1 MKRLFVDVQTYG
13 SEDVAR
19 VGVYCYSEQHDF
31 HGLLLGYAMDD
42 GPVHIVDIAHGETIP
57 GEIRNALFDPG
68 VAKYALNA
76 RYARICLSRL
86 LQLPM
91 NVFLPA
97 EHWRCLHA
105 HLACMSLPV
114 HRFDRIPGVN
124 ASKYQEM
131 QEVVRKFCLPNRY
144 ESYMDYLARMKASSF
159 HWNTFREFAHEAV
172 SLTRTAA
179 KALEQTPLPSFEQEC
194 YTLNERINDTGV
206 SVDSGFVR
214 SAIACD
220 RQYRRKYLDLLYSMT
235 GMEYASAE
243 NLQEW
248 LKTQGI
254 NAPSLSEYALR
265 YYRLT
270 ASADVRDALEIWR
283 FLNMTST
290 QKYQH
295 IARALCR
302 DGRLR
307 GLFIYG
313 GRNGR
318 FGNGIFQTDNLP
330 ISRLSELSHIRRRI
344 RTGDISDLESRCG
357 SVYDALSGLVTTA
370 FVPDIGCHLIA
381 AEYVAL
387 ESCVLHW
394 LSGLCGYQDK
404 VNTDKALAR
413 KISNAVADCFGKNG
427 AAMTGNIRF
436 QLDNGNLMVQLPSG
450 RAQTYW
456 NVEPVYDCDGRLL
469 FICDHWDRK
478 SRCTRDAVDARK
490 LTYDVVQGVV
500 RDVWVN
506 MMVNL
511 DRGGHYIVMHRPG
524 AVVIEAAHDAAMGE
538 VCDIVRKN
546 PGWADGLALSFNAYR
561 CERYLEKTLA
571 TARHT

>member
-13 SEDVAR
+13 GKDIAR
-19 VGVYCYSEQHDF
+19 VGIYCYSERHDF
-31 HGLLLGYAMDD
+31 RGLLLGYAMDD
-42 GPVHIVDIAHGETIP
+42 GPVHIVDIAHGGTIP
-57 GEIRNALFDPG
+57 GEIRKALFDPG
-68 VAKYALNA
+68 VAKYAMNA
-76 RYARICLSRL
+76 RYARVCLSRL
-86 LQLPM
+86 LRLPM

-97 EHWRCLHA
+97 DYWRCLQA
-105 HLACMSLPV
+105 HLAYMGLPV
-114 HRFDRIPGVN
+114 NRFDRMPGVN
-124 ASKYQEM
+124 VSKYRDM
-131 QEVVRKFCLPNRY
+131 QEVVRKFCLPARY
-144 ESYMDYLARMKASSF
+144 ESYTDYLARMKASSF
-159 HWNTFREFAHEAV
+159 HWQTFCKYVQESV
-172 SLTRTAA
+172 MLTRNLS
-179 KALEQTPLPSFEQEC
+179 KALAQTPVPQSEWEC
-194 YTLNERINDTGV
+194 YALNERINDDGV

-220 RQYRRKYLDLLYSMT
+220 RQYRRKYLDLLCSMT

-243 NLQEW
+243 NLREW

-254 NAPSLSEYALR
+254 DAPSLSGDALR
-265 YYRLT
+265 HYRLT

-283 FLNMTST
+283 FLSMTST
-290 QKYQH
+290 QKYQR
-295 IARALCR
+295 IASALCR

-307 GLFIYG
+307 GLFAYG

-318 FGNGIFQTDNLP
+318 FGSGICQTDNLP

-357 SVYDALSGLVTTA
+357 SVYDALSGLLTTA
-370 FVPDIGCHLIA
+370 FVPDVGCHLIA
-381 AEYVAL
+381 AEYVLL
-387 ESCVLHW
+387 ERCVLHW

-404 VNTDKALAR
+404 INADEALVR
-413 KISNAVADCFGKNG
+413 KIESTVADCFGKNG
-427 AAMTGNIRF
+427 VAMAGNIKFR
-436 QLDNGNLMVQLPSG
+436 LDAENLMVQLPSG
-450 RAQTYW
+450 RVQTYW

-478 SRCTRDAVDARK
+478 SRCSRDAVDARK
-490 LTYDVVQGVV
+490 LAYDVVQGVA

-511 DRGGHYIVMHRPG
+511 DRGGHSIVMHRPG

-538 VCDIVRKN
+538 VCDIVRQN